1 MFRRRNSPLIARVL
15 LALTLLVAQS
25 AAQAHAHSHRFT
37 DLAGAPS
44 TQLCSECLC
53 FAPLLTVA
61 GGSDHVLLIPR
72 GDVEPITRADC
83 LSAPPQRHYRAF
95 QPRAPPPSL

>member
-1 MFRRRNSPLIARVL
+1 MFRRRNGPLIARVL
-15 LALTLLVAQS
+15 LALALLVAQS

-44 TQLCSECLC
+44 TQLCGECLC

-61 GGSDHVLLIPR
+61 GGSHHVLLIPR
-72 GDVEPITRADC
+72 GDAEPVTGADC
-83 LSAPPQRHYRAF
+83 VSNPPQRHYRTF